1 MNGHAFVAA
10 GVRAPATGAPKRE
23 VSAVL
28 LVDSNDCVGSHGVQP
43 NGIPASGLTVA
54 TVALPDGIVLGR

>member
-1 MNGHAFVAA
+1 MNGHAFVTA
-10 GVRAPATGAPKRE
+10 GILAPVIGSPQRE
-23 VSAVL
+23 VWLAL
-28 LVDSNDCVGSHGVQP
+28 PVDSNDRVGSHGVQP